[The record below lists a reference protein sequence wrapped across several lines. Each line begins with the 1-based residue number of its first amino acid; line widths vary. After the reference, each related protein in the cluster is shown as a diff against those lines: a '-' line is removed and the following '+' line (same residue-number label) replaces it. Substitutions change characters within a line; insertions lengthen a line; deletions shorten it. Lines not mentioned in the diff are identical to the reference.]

1 MSKKSKTK
9 KNDRLMKRKAGK
21 EKLKKEQSESTI
33 SLETE
38 SEQETSSGNSSIKIL
53 FNCSPK

>member
-21 EKLKKEQSESTI
+21 EKLKKSESTA
-33 SLETE
+33 SLEIE
-38 SEQETSSGNSSIKIL
+38 SENDIENGKFLQTYLKNFIIS
-53 FNCSPK
+53 